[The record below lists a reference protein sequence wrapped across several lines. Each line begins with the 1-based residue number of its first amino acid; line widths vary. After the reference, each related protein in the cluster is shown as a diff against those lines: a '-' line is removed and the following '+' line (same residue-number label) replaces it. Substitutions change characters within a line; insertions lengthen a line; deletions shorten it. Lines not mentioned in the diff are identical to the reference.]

1 MKKIMTLGALAL
13 GVCSAQAGTVP
24 QIVAPSLTEVPVE
37 RHVKQP
43 FSITLG
49 GGLMHEQVTSYSKT
63 DDKTLPS
70 ILYGGTLGF
79 TWDLAK
85 TRSLVHSLG
94 CSVGVYRG
102 SQSSS
107 SFQRYNYGN
116 THPTS
121 GFVSKTWVDAIPIT
135 ASYNVKYDLTG
146 SVSVFGGVR
155 AGAMIRQT
163 KLDRRDEVTGD
174 WDGTE
179 PDLQIWDGVSSTKV
193 LPMCGIGLGV
203 QAYVTSR
210 VSVFLSYD
218 FAWTF
223 GDDCST
229 LYNNSGDNVGQWYL
243 KATSRKHRFYG
254 TLNVGATYSF

>member
-1 MKKIMTLGALAL
+1 MTLGALAL

-37 RHVKQP
+37 RYEKQP
-43 FSITLG
+43 LSITLG
-49 GGLMHEQVTSYSKT
+49 GGLMHEQVQAYGPTEN
-63 DDKTLPS
+63 KTLPTV
-70 ILYGGTLGF
+70 LYGGTLGV

-94 CSVGVYRG
+94 FSVGVYHG
-102 SQSSS
+102 SQES
-107 SFQRYNYGN
+107 SFFESYKRPLDSPV
-116 THPTS
+116 TTDMT
-121 GFVSKTWVDAIPIT
+121 KTWVDAIPLT

-146 SVSVFGGVR
+146 SVSAFGGLR
-155 AGAMIRQT
+155 AGAMIRHT
-163 KLDRRDEVTGD
+163 RLRSHDKTT
-174 WDGTE
+174 DGWNNAE
-179 PDLQIWDGVSSTKV
+179 PGSHGWDGVSSTKV

-218 FAWTF
+218 FVWTF
-223 GDDCST
+223 GDDCSR
-229 LYNNSGDNVGQWYL
+229 LYNNSGDNVGQVYL